1 MGYPKEKCVVVNNGV
16 DTSIYKPLML
26 ANENLKT
33 ILNIKD
39 NKLILGMVARWDA
52 QKDLN
57 TFLNALK
64 ILKNE
69 TKHQW
74 HAILVGNGLDQN
86 NEQLVKDVDLRG
98 LKNHI
103 SLLGFKNNLVSIYN
117 SFDVCV
123 LTSAYGEGFPNVIA
137 EAMSCGIPC
146 IGTDV
151 GDTKN
156 IINNT
161 GWIFNSKNSE
171 ELKNQIKET
180 FEEIKQDK
188 HWLLRKKLAR
198 ERIVSNFTFSS
209 MLKNYQLEW
218 KNIL

>member
-1 MGYPKEKCVVVNNGV
+1 
-16 DTSIYKPLML
+16 
-26 ANENLKT
+26 
-33 ILNIKD
+33 
-39 NKLILGMVARWDA
+39 
-52 QKDLN
+52 
-57 TFLNALK
+57 
-64 ILKNE
+64 
-69 TKHQW
+69 
-74 HAILVGNGLDQN
+74 
-86 NEQLVKDVDLRG
+86 
-98 LKNHI
+98 
-103 SLLGFKNNLVSIYN
+103 
-117 SFDVCV
+117 
-123 LTSAYGEGFPNVIA
+123 
-137 EAMSCGIPC
+137 MSCGIPC